1 MHFYIPAR
9 ENANFT
15 KIPFKVYVATRT
27 MKVHRNKLNKILC
40 ILYVDI
46 YKTILKT
53 IKDKSIKIN
62 DVFMNRKSK

>member
-1 MHFYIPAR
+1 MNCSINKREHYVSGHVINIQKSMHFYIPAR

-40 ILYVDI
+40 IL
-46 YKTILKT
+46 
-53 IKDKSIKIN
+53 
-62 DVFMNRKSK
+62 M